1 MNEVKQTP
9 KNGADHNIQ
18 IYRKIIQY
26 LFLAVI
32 VLIGVQFALFV
43 NQLEKD
49 CFRPSPDRRGSRVFC
64 RSAP

>member
-1 MNEVKQTP
+1 MNEFKPASQ
-9 KNGADHNIQ
+9 NGADHNIQ

-43 NQLEKD
+43 NQLEEGLLPTIA
-49 CFRPSPDRRGSRVFC
+49 RPPGIEG
-64 RSAP
+64 